1 VAAATSLA
9 EQEKLAAGTTSV
21 RLVPLAQRRW
31 TPRLPSFTER
41 SSGCLAASTSTRP
54 CFTGVCKRSF
64 GARAV
69 EVAASSKSNFSV
81 IAMVGSTSWSPSHS
95 SLPLSSIGGGRAGSP
110 SGNVGPS
117 RACGSSCLASRLGGR
132 SHAPAA
138 LTPFLA
144 PGLIHGWLDAGRCT
158 RARWRGSPG
167 RAGRGARRRD
177 ASERFVP
184 TSVRHSRRRAI
195 VLSHERRPACTP
207 A

>member
-1 VAAATSLA
+1 VAPAISLGTR
-9 EQEKLAAGTTSV
+9 QKLGAGVPV
-21 RLVPLAQRRW
+21 RLPAQGRW

-41 SSGCLAASTSTRP
+41 SSGCLAASTSTPP
-54 CFTGVCKRSF
+54 CFTAVFKRSF
-64 GARAV
+64 GVRAA
-69 EVAASSKSNFSV
+69 EVAASSKSHCLA
-81 IAMVGSTSWSPSHS
+81 IAMAGWISWSPSHP
-95 SLPLSSIGGGRAGSP
+95 SLRLSSIGGGRARSP
-110 SGNVGPS
+110 SGIFGPS

-132 SHAPAA
+132 SYAPTA

-158 RARWRGSPG
+158 RARWRGFPG

-184 TSVRHSRRRAI
+184 TRVRHSRRRAI